1 VISDWSWEWPGNEA
15 RVTGFKSCWQNIAI
29 LQLLLKVGNSGDG
42 AIQVPPYYLCLQEV
56 LNCNIDNVLFTT
68 DSYQWIAVTTSPA
81 HPIKPWI
88 CQFELAVQEE
98 R

>member
-1 VISDWSWEWPGNEA
+1 ML
-15 RVTGFKSCWQNIAI
+15 AI
-29 LQLLLKVGNSGDG
+29 LQLLLKVGNTSTTVVMVRSRFHHITY
-42 AIQVPPYYLCLQEV
+42 ACKKV

-88 CQFELAVQEE
+88 CQIELAVQEE